1 MKMLVLGGSRFIG
14 LHLVR
19 LLHSLGHDVTVLN
32 RGRTEADLPDG
43 VARISADRDDPGAQ
57 TAALSGAD
65 YDVAFDISAY
75 TTRQLAPAVEALAGN
90 VGRFVFCSTTS
101 VYGPSDTIPIREDFP
116 LHRTPDASQYAKD
129 KIECEDLLNEEFQ
142 RGRMPITILRPPY
155 VYGPDN
161 YIAAREFSYFARLSR
176 GRRIIIPGDGLTPI
190 HPVHVDDLAE
200 AFLAASRTD
209 GAFGR
214 TFTICS
220 PDAITAN
227 GYVRAIADAMGVAAD
242 VAHVEPRDYESLGDQ
257 IYPFEWQAARV
268 YTTAQAQEYLGWTPR
283 YHMRDGLAMTYEWWV
298 QQGLDKHDWD
308 FSNEDAA
315 LAKLG
320 LDGASSA

>member
-1 MKMLVLGGSRFIG
+1 MKTLVLGGSRFIG

-32 RGRTEADLPDG
+32 RGRTEADLPEG
-43 VARISADRDDPGAQ
+43 VARISADRDDPAAQ

-65 YDVAFDISAY
+65 YDVVFDISAY
-75 TTRQLAPAVEALAGN
+75 TTRQLAPALDALAGN
-90 VGRFVFCSTTS
+90 IGRFVFCSTTS

-129 KIECEDLLNEEFQ
+129 KIECEDLLAEAHAGGFP
-142 RGRMPITILRPPY
+142 MTILRPPY

-161 YIAAREFSYFARLSR
+161 YIAAREFSYFARLSQ

-200 AFLAASRTD
+200 AFLAASQMD
-209 GAFGR
+209 GVFGR

-227 GYVRAIADAMGVAAD
+227 GYVRAIADAMGVKAD
-242 VAHVEPRDYESLGDQ
+242 VVHVAPSDYEALDDQ

-283 YHMRDGLAMTYEWWV
+283 YHMRDGLAMTYQWWV
-298 QQGLDKHDWD
+298 EQGLDRGDWD

-320 LDGASSA
+320 LDSASSA

>member
-19 LLHSLGHDVTVLN
+19 LLHSRGHDVTVLN

-43 VARISADRDDPGAQ
+43 VARISADRDDADAQ
-57 TAALSGAD
+57 AAALGGAD

-75 TTRQLAPAVEALAGN
+75 TTHQLAPAIEALAGN

-101 VYGPSDTIPIREDFP
+101 VYASSDTIPIREDFP
-116 LHRTPDASQYAKD
+116 LDRAPDASKYARD
-129 KIECEDLLNEEFQ
+129 KIECEDLLAEAHA
-142 RGRMPITILRPPY
+142 RGFPMTILRPPY

-200 AFLAASRTD
+200 AFVAASQTD

-227 GYVRAIADAMGVAAD
+227 GYVAAIADAMGVEAD
-242 VAHVEPRDYESLGDQ
+242 VAHVEPRDYDALGDQ
-257 IYPFEWQAARV
+257 LYPFEWQAARV
-268 YTTAQAQEYLGWTPR
+268 YTTAQAQEYLDWAPR

-298 QQGLDKHDWD
+298 RQGLDKHDWD

-315 LAKLG
+315 LTKLG
-320 LDGASSA
+320 LGGA